1 MVGDNG
7 CSYNASHVTVGEE
20 NVPIHD
26 CGLVLVVTEKA
37 KTKLALKV
45 AFFYAKNMS
54 QIF

>member
-45 AFFYAKNMS
+45 VFFMQKHMS
-54 QIF
+54 